1 MWPSGQSSHL
11 EVPSKIVGLD
21 MSMVVDGT
29 ATNDTTSQNRIT
41 IFRYSLK
48 QKKTQL

>member
-41 IFRYSLK
+41 IFRHSLK
-48 QKKTQL
+48 QKKTQP

>member
-29 ATNDTTSQNRIT
+29 ARQM
-41 IFRYSLK
+41 
-48 QKKTQL
+48 TQPVRTESPFLGIL

>member
-29 ATNDTTSQNRIT
+29 NDTTSQNRIT